1 MEIGKANYGGGETKK
16 RFKIVDGDNIY
27 RILPPMGSLA
37 KAGRWSQYWSVVWG
51 YTNAQNKSVPFSDCR
66 VTNFRTKMVEVES
79 DAYLKAERIKAMLA
93 GMKEAI
99 KRGEQVNEKEMERAE
114 KLVEKYNIDNK
125 HYINAV
131 NLKCEIGLL
140 KIGAKAK
147 QLIEEEIKKLMS
159 KGIDPLSIDNGR
171 YFNIFRSG
179 KGFNTVY
186 QVTIYKEQR
195 QMENGEIAEFAKVH
209 KMDEAFISRLESEA
223 FDLGTLYS
231 RPTPEQVSRIVN
243 GEDPDLVLGINR
255 GTRTVV
261 VEEESDPMEGAFQGV
276 EPVVTKPV
284 MQEPVKVVFTQ
295 PKPDPVKPEPVVAKQ
310 EVSKPAPAKAA
321 PAATKELS
329 DAEWLAQM
337 GIN

>member
-51 YTNAQNKSVPFSDCR
+51 YTNAQNKAVPFSDCR
-66 VTNFRTKMVEVES
+66 VTNYRTKMVEVES
-79 DAYLKAERIKAMLA
+79 DAYLKSAKINAMFA
-93 GMKEAI
+93 AMKEQV
-99 KRGEQVNEKEMERAE
+99 KTGEATEKDLERVQKMSE
-114 KLVEKYNIDNK
+114 KFNIDNK

-131 NLKCEIGLL
+131 NLKGEIGLL

-147 QLIEEEIKKLMS
+147 QLIEEEIKKLMA
-159 KGIDPLSIDNGR
+159 KGIDPLSLEDGR

-179 KGFNTVY
+179 KGFQTVY
-186 QVTIYKEQR
+186 QVTVYKEQR
-195 QMENGEIAEFAKVH
+195 QINGEIAEFAKVH
-209 KMDEAFISRLESEA
+209 KMDDAFIARLGTEA

-231 RPTPEQVSRIVN
+231 RPSAEQVSRIVN

-255 GTRTVV
+255 NGSSNIVAD
-261 VEEESDPMEGAFQGV
+261 EMEGAFEAEAEV
-276 EPVVTKPV
+276 VAAKAEPVVMPKAEPV
-284 MQEPVKVVFTQ
+284 VAPQVEPAPIVKAEPVKVA
-295 PKPDPVKPEPVVAKQ
+295 PVVAAQ
-310 EVSKPAPAKAA
+310 AA
-321 PAATKELS
+321 KELS
-329 DAEWLAQM
+329 DAEWLAKM